1 MSVIAGTIT
10 GVTLVR
16 APVPGGGARKS
27 YLCTVNF
34 AAYTGA
40 SDTASVAGV
49 GAAIAAF
56 VKNGKTN
63 TLCAGAL
70 PVCVNPGQ
78 DTAGQDVYIGTTTL
92 SVADIT
98 FSLVDAANSE
108 VTSTTGVTTGVE
120 IVVPVVES

>member
-16 APVPGGGARKS
+16 APVPGGGARYS

-34 AAYTGA
+34 AAYTGS
-40 SDTASVAGV
+40 SDSGSIVGV

-56 VKNGKTN
+56 VKDGKTL
-63 TLCAGAL
+63 TLCAGAI

-78 DTAGQDVYIGTTTL
+78 DTAGQDVYIGTTTI
-92 SVADIT
+92 STADIT
-98 FSLVDAANSE
+98 FNLTDAANSE

-120 IVVPVVES
+120 LLVPVVAS